1 MEKTTFCCKWCQKYI
16 ISEQKIGKSNHIILK
31 NITVGITKEAGLN
44 GYSYDFRVDYNTI
57 DVSDIVDIHKNL
69 RKKCSIK

>member
-1 MEKTTFCCKWCQKYI
+1 MM
-16 ISEQKIGKSNHIILK
+16 SKIYHFRAKDWKIKPYYFKKCYSWYH
-31 NITVGITKEAGLN
+31 KEAGLN